1 MTPKQE
7 RFVQEYLI
15 DLNAAAAYRRAGYTS
30 GNPNINGHRLL
41 TNAHIQAEISAAK
54 VARSVRT
61 EITQDWVLQKL
72 KENTERAMQSIAV
85 LDRDGN
91 ETGEYRYEGAVAN
104 GALGLIGKHLGMFAE
119 RIAGHDGGALKLG
132 ATVLI
137 LPDNGRGD
145 RDAPA
150 ALPDEAPIE
159 PG

>member
-15 DLNAAAAYRRAGYTS
+15 DLNATQAAIRAGYSERTAKVIGCENLS
-30 GNPNINGHRLL
+30 KPD
-41 TNAHIQAEISAAK
+41 IQAAIIAAK
-54 VARSVRT
+54 AERSVRT

-72 KENTERAMQSIAV
+72 KENTERAMQVIEV
-85 LDRDGN
+85 VDREGN
-91 ETGEYRYEGAVAN
+91 ATGEYRYEGAVAN

-119 RIAGHDGGALKLG
+119 RLAGHDGGALKLG

-145 RDAPA
+145 RDTAT
-150 ALPDEAPIE
+150 ALPDEAAIE